1 VLVENGTAADI
12 GSIGET
18 LDNDFDPDPDPDPD
32 FDVELARWCW
42 SART

>member
-1 VLVENGTAADI
+1 VLVEIGTAVDN

-18 LDNDFDPDPDPDPD
+18 LDNDFDPDPDAD